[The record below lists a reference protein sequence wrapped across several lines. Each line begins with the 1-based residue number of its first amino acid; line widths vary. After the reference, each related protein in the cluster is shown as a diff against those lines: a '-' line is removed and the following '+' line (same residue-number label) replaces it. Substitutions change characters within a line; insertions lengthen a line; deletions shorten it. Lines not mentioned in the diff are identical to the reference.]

1 MEQSRFI
8 RLMVSVVGLCAI
20 PVLAHHSHSNYET
33 SEYTHLEGTVAE
45 FHWMNPHTWIFLEVP
60 EESGESTIWALE
72 GAAPRSLERDG
83 WSSDDIHVGDHL
95 LVRCHQLKDRSNGC
109 LLGFLTLDGMPE
121 KEFD

>member
-1 MEQSRFI
+1 
-8 RLMVSVVGLCAI
+8 MVSVVGLCAI

-33 SEYTHLEGTVAE
+33 REYTHLEGTVAE

-95 LVRCHQLKDRSNGC
+95 LVRCHQLNDRSNGC